1 MWNTKLNE
9 PHTAHTSNPV
19 PVIVV
24 QDVKGLRLR
33 DGGSL
38 RDIAPTMLGILEVP
52 VPKEMTGSDL
62 RTV

>member
-1 MWNTKLNE
+1 MEHELNE

-24 QDVKGLRLR
+24 QDVKGMRLR

-38 RDIAPTMLGILEVP
+38 KDIAPTMLEILGVAA
-52 VPKEMTGSDL
+52 PKEMTGQDL
-62 RTV
+62 RIL